1 MSLKISSKDMQ
12 EGTQALP
19 VHSGGM
25 KTLFVYGNDQNM
37 MVATRS
43 PNYHSKPH
51 KHDCEQ
57 LNYVAAGEIWIFVE
71 DEGYHLVEG
80 DFFRVPRNQL
90 HWAWVKGTKPCVLI
104 QSHAPVLAPETRRG
118 TVGLFKDGE
127 KPQINA
133 TPPQESID
141 IDVSAVERKAMGAAY
156 NS

>member
-1 MSLKISSKDMQ
+1 
-12 EGTQALP
+12 
-19 VHSGGM
+19 
-25 KTLFVYGNDQNM
+25 
-37 MVATRS
+37 
-43 PNYHSKPH
+43 
-51 KHDCEQ
+51 
-57 LNYVAAGEIWIFVE
+57 VAAGEIWIFVE

-90 HWAWVKGTKPCVLI
+90 HWAWVKGTKPCVLV

-118 TVGLFKDGE
+118 TVGLFKEGE